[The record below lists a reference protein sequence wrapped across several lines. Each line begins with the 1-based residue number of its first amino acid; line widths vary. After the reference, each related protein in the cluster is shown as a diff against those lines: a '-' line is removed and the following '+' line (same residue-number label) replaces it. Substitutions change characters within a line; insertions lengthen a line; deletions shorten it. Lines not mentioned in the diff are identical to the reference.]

1 LPTNFLL
8 DKAGK
13 IVAINIEGKE
23 MFDAVKRLVSE

>member
-8 DKAGK
+8 DKTGK

-23 MFDAVKRLVSE
+23 LYDQVKNLVGK